1 MSRHRATA
9 HPMFVLHPV
18 QHAARIT
25 LLCAS
30 AALLLPVTSAQAGT
44 AVADAQADGADA
56 TLPAITITGT
66 ADKGTSTENSRSLA
80 SGKSTLFKGFESN
93 REIPQPVTV
102 ITRQLLDDRAFFDMN
117 EVLQNTPGVTVDY
130 VDSERVQYFSRGY
143 SIDAMQVDGLT
154 ITQGGSIFIQP
165 DTAVLDHVEVLR
177 GASGMLRGSG
187 SPSATVNM
195 VRKRPTK
202 TFQANLGLSLGSWDR
217 RRLEADVSGPLN
229 EDGSIRGRIVAVKD
243 KKEFFQDAKDENRK
257 VLYGVL
263 AIDLS
268 KNTTLTTSLQ
278 HTDLDATGAWGG
290 LPGNFDGS
298 SLNLPRNTYLGADW
312 NRWNRYNQQ
321 AFVELEHRFE
331 NEWTVKLSSEYTRMR
346 MDDNGF
352 KQSYFTRSS
361 TTNPYLFGVTT
372 SLYTGDAGDQEATG
386 LTASGPFTLFGRKH
400 QLVFGGENLRTKTR
414 GTAGLFNLNPLTNV
428 DIRNWNPYTSYIDKD
443 ATAVNNLKPTYTRQ
457 QGLFG
462 TARLSITDP
471 LAVIIGAR
479 ASWWD
484 YKAPASPATNYEI
497 KHEITPFAGVTYDIT
512 KQINAYASYT
522 EIFTPQNVK
531 DVNNNLLKPITGE
544 DYEAGLKGEFLG
556 GKLTASAGIFRINN
570 EGRAVDD
577 TSSSPN
583 CAPSNPGG
591 YCRIADGKTQSEGW
605 ELEVA
610 GEIMPGWQLTGGY
623 TNTRTKYLVDP
634 AKANI
639 GQPLRSMDPRQQLR
653 LFSNYRAT
661 GALQG
666 LSFGGGVAVQ
676 DNSYM
681 RSGVLTA
688 TQGGYSIFNAM
699 AGYEFRN
706 GYSLQVN
713 VNNLSDKVYY
723 KKYGATGLSYY
734 YGDPRNVVVT
744 LRAKF

>member
-1 MSRHRATA
+1 MSRQRATA
-9 HPMFVLHPV
+9 RPLFVLHRLR
-18 QHAARIT
+18 HAARIT

-30 AALLLPVTSAQAGT
+30 TLILPMASAQADT
-44 AVADAQADGADA
+44 AETDA
-56 TLPAITITGT
+56 TMPAITITGT

-80 SGKSTLFKGFESN
+80 SGKSSLFKGFESN

-195 VRKRPTK
+195 VRKRPTR

-229 EDGSIRGRIVAVKD
+229 DDGSVRGRLVAVKD
-243 KKEFFQDAKDENRK
+243 KKTFFQDAKDENRK

-321 AFVELEHRFE
+321 AFVELEHRFA

-400 QLVFGGENLRTKTR
+400 QLVFGGESLRTKAR
-414 GTAGLFNLNPLTNV
+414 ATAGKFNLNPLTNV
-428 DIRNWNPYTSYIDKD
+428 DIRNWNPYTSYADQD
-443 ATAVNNLKPTYTRQ
+443 VTATNTLLPTYTRQ
-457 QGLFG
+457 RGLFG

-471 LAVIIGAR
+471 LAVILGAR

-484 YKAPASPATNYEI
+484 YKAPATPASNYEI
-497 KHEITPFAGVTYDIT
+497 KHEITPFAGITYDIT
-512 KQINAYASYT
+512 PQVNAYLSYT

-544 DYEAGLKGEFLG
+544 DYEAGLKGEFFG
-556 GKLTASAGIFRINN
+556 GKLTASAGIFHINN

-577 TSSSPN
+577 IGSKNP
-583 CAPSNPGG
+583 CGPSNPTG

-610 GEIMPGWQLTGGY
+610 GEILPGWQLTGGY
-623 TNTRTKYLVDP
+623 TNTRTKYLVD
-634 AKANI
+634 ATRANV
-639 GQPLRSMDPRQQLR
+639 GQPLRSIDPRQQLR
-653 LFSNYRAT
+653 LFTSYRAS

-676 DNSYM
+676 DDSYV
-681 RSGVLTA
+681 RSGALTA
-688 TQGGYSIFNAM
+688 RQGGYAIFNAM
-699 AGYEFRN
+699 AGYELSN
-706 GYSLQVN
+706 GYSVQVN
-713 VNNLSDKVYY
+713 VNNLTDKVYY

-734 YGDPRNVVVT
+734 YGDPRNVVVS
-744 LRAKF
+744 LRAQF